1 MAIRNIKLTIS
12 YDGLNYSGW
21 QNQPGKHTIQGCLQQ
36 SLGELT
42 GVFIKVNGAS
52 RTDAGVSALGQ
63 VANFFIDSPIPTK
76 NFVKALNHRLPQDIV
91 VTEAVEVDQ
100 NFDASP
106 SAKSKLYRYTIFTGK
121 KRNVLKTRNCWH
133 RPAALDSAAMD
144 AAAKMLIGKKDFK
157 SFASA
162 ADKRESSV
170 RTIFRCDVTT
180 SSQYEIHLTHH
191 KNSTQ
196 YASRNT
202 QYENK
207 WVYIDIEADRFLY
220 NMVRNIVGTIVEVG
234 RGKWKPEKIN
244 EILKAKDRKA
254 AGPIAPAAGL
264 CLMWIK
270 Y

>member
-42 GVFIKVNGAS
+42 GTFIKINGAS

-63 VANFFIDSPIPTK
+63 AANFLIDSPIPTK

-91 VTEAVEVDQ
+91 VTEAVEADQ
-100 NFDASP
+100 TFDASA

-133 RPAALDSAAMD
+133 RPAALDIAAMD
-144 AAAKMLIGKKDFK
+144 TAAKMLIGKKDFK

-162 ADKRESSV
+162 ADRRENSI
-170 RTIFRCDVTT
+170 RTVMQCQVIQED
-180 SSQYEIHLTHH
+180 
-191 KNSTQ
+191 
-196 YASRNT
+196 
-202 QYENK
+202 K

-220 NMVRNIVGTIVEVG
+220 NMVRNIVGTLVEIG

-244 EILKAKDRKA
+244 EILEAKDRTA

-264 CLMWIK
+264 CLMWVK
-270 Y
+270 YRFDNED

>member
-21 QNQPGKHTIQGCLQQ
+21 QNQRGKRTIEGELERA
-36 SLGELT
+36 LGELT

-63 VANFFIDSPIPTK
+63 VANFLIDSPIPTE
-76 NFVKALNHRLPQDIV
+76 NFVKAINHRLPRDIV
-91 VTEAVEVDQ
+91 VIEAAEVEQ
-100 NFDASP
+100 TFDASG
-106 SAKSKLYRYTIFTGK
+106 SAKNKLYRYTIFTGK
-121 KRNVLKTRNCWH
+121 NRNVLKTRNCWH
-133 RPAALDSAAMD
+133 RPAALDIAAMG

-162 ADKRESSV
+162 ADKRENSI
-170 RTIFRCDVTT
+170 RTVMQCEVT
-180 SSQYEIHLTHH
+180 QED
-191 KNSTQ
+191 
-196 YASRNT
+196 
-202 QYENK
+202 K
-207 WVYIDIEADRFLY
+207 WVYIDIVADRFLY
-220 NMVRNIVGTIVEVG
+220 NMVRNIVGTLVEIG
-234 RGKWKPEKIN
+234 RGKWKPEKID
-244 EILKAKDRKA
+244 EILDAKDRKA

>member
-1 MAIRNIKLTIS
+1 MAIRNLKLTIS

-42 GVFIKVNGAS
+42 GTFIKINGAS

-63 VANFFIDSPIPTK
+63 VVNFLIDSPIPTD

-91 VTEAVEVDQ
+91 VTEATEVGRD
-100 NFDASP
+100 FDASG

-133 RPAALDSAAMD
+133 RPAPLDIAAMD
-144 AAAKMLIGKKDFK
+144 AAAKMLLGTKDFK

-162 ADKRESSV
+162 ADKRENSI
-170 RTIFRCDVTT
+170 RTVMQCQVT
-180 SSQYEIHLTHH
+180 QQD
-191 KNSTQ
+191 N
-196 YASRNT
+196 
-202 QYENK
+202 

-220 NMVRNIVGTIVEVG
+220 NMVRNIVGTLVEIG
-234 RGKWKPEKIN
+234 RGKWKPEKIT
-244 EILKAKDRKA
+244 EILEAENRKA

>member
-1 MAIRNIKLTIS
+1 MAARNIKLTIS

-21 QNQPGKHTIQGCLQQ
+21 QHQPGKRTIQGELER

-63 VANFFIDSPIPTK
+63 VANFLIDSPIPTE

-100 NFDASP
+100 TFDASA
-106 SAKSKLYRYTIFTGK
+106 SAKNKLYRYTIFTGK

-133 RPAALDSAAMD
+133 RPAALDITAMD

-162 ADKRESSV
+162 ADKRDSSI
-170 RTIFRCDVTT
+170 RTVMQCQVT
-180 SSQYEIHLTHH
+180 QED
-191 KNSTQ
+191 
-196 YASRNT
+196 
-202 QYENK
+202 K

-220 NMVRNIVGTIVEVG
+220 NMVRNIVGTLVEIG

-244 EILKAKDRKA
+244 EILEAKNRTA
-254 AGPIAPAAGL
+254 AGPLAPPEGL

>member
-1 MAIRNIKLTIS
+1 MATRNIKLTLS

-21 QNQPGKHTIQGCLQQ
+21 QNQPGKHTIQGLLQQ
-36 SLGELT
+36 SLGGLT
-42 GVFIKVNGAS
+42 GTFIKINGAS

-63 VANFFIDSPIPTK
+63 VANFLIDSPIPTE
-76 NFVKALNHRLPQDIV
+76 NFVKALNHRLPRDIV
-91 VTEAVEVDQ
+91 VTEAVEVDKD
-100 NFDASP
+100 FDASG

-121 KRNVLKTRNCWH
+121 NRNVLKTRNCWH
-133 RPAALDSAAMD
+133 RPAPLDTAAMD
-144 AAAKMLIGKKDFK
+144 AAAKMLLGTKDFK

-170 RTIFRCDVTT
+170 RTVMQCRVT
-180 SSQYEIHLTHH
+180 QED
-191 KNSTQ
+191 N
-196 YASRNT
+196 
-202 QYENK
+202 

-220 NMVRNIVGTIVEVG
+220 NMVRNIVGTLVEIG

-244 EILKAKDRKA
+244 EILDAKDRTA
-254 AGPIAPAAGL
+254 AGPIAPASGL

>member
-1 MAIRNIKLTIS
+1 MGLRNIKLTIS
-12 YDGLNYSGW
+12 YDGINYSGW

-42 GVFIKVNGAS
+42 GTFIKINGAS

-63 VANFFIDSPIPTK
+63 TANFLIDSPIPTE
-76 NFVKALNHRLPQDIV
+76 NFLKVLNHRLPRDIV
-91 VTEAVEVDQ
+91 VTEAVEVDRD
-100 NFDASP
+100 FDASS

-133 RPAALDSAAMD
+133 RPAALDIAAMD
-144 AAAKMLIGKKDFK
+144 AAAKILIGKKDFK

-162 ADKRESSV
+162 ADQRESSI
-170 RTIFRCDVTT
+170 RTIMQCRLMQED
-180 SSQYEIHLTHH
+180 
-191 KNSTQ
+191 
-196 YASRNT
+196 
-202 QYENK
+202 K
-207 WVYIDIEADRFLY
+207 WLYIDIEADRFLY
-220 NMVRNIVGTIVEVG
+220 NMVRNIVGTLVEIG

-244 EILKAKDRKA
+244 EILNAKNRTA

>member
-21 QNQPGKHTIQGCLQQ
+21 QHQPDKRTIQGELERA
-36 SLGELT
+36 LGELT
-42 GVFIKVNGAS
+42 DVFIKVKGAS

-63 VANFFIDSPIPTK
+63 VVNFFIDSPIPAK
-76 NFVKALNHRLPQDIV
+76 NFVKAINHRLPREIV
-91 VTEAVEVDQ
+91 VTEAAEADQ
-100 NFDASP
+100 AFDASGY
-106 SAKSKLYRYTIFTGK
+106 AKSKLYQYTIFTGK

-133 RPAALDSAAMD
+133 RPATLDIAAMD

-162 ADKRESSV
+162 ADKRESSI
-170 RTIFRCDVTT
+170 RTVMQCQVMQED
-180 SSQYEIHLTHH
+180 
-191 KNSTQ
+191 
-196 YASRNT
+196 
-202 QYENK
+202 K

-220 NMVRNIVGTIVEVG
+220 NMVRNIVGTLVEIG

-244 EILKAKDRKA
+244 EILEAKDRTA

>member
-1 MAIRNIKLTIS
+1 MAIRNIKLIIS

-21 QNQPGKHTIQGCLQQ
+21 QNQPGKNTIQGLLQQ

-42 GVFIKVNGAS
+42 GTFIKINGAS

-63 VANFFIDSPIPTK
+63 AANFLIHSPIPTD
-76 NFVKALNHRLPQDIV
+76 NFIKALNHRLPRDIV
-91 VTEAVEVDQ
+91 VTGAVEVDHD
-100 NFDASP
+100 FDASG

-133 RPAALDSAAMD
+133 RPAPLDITAMD
-144 AAAKMLIGKKDFK
+144 AAAKMLLGKKDFK

-162 ADKRESSV
+162 ADKR
-170 RTIFRCDVTT
+170 
-180 SSQYEIHLTHH
+180 
-191 KNSTQ
+191 KNSIRTVMQCRVTQ
-196 YASRNT
+196 
-202 QYENK
+202 EDK

-220 NMVRNIVGTIVEVG
+220 NMVRNIVGTLVEIG

-244 EILKAKDRKA
+244 EILEAKDRTA
-254 AGPIAPAAGL
+254 AGPLALPQGL

>member
-21 QNQPGKHTIQGCLQQ
+21 QNQPGKRTIQGELVRA
-36 SLGELT
+36 LGELT

-63 VANFFIDSPIPTK
+63 VANFLIDSPIPSE

-100 NFDASP
+100 TFDASA

-133 RPAALDSAAMD
+133 RPRPLDIAAMD
-144 AAAKMLIGKKDFK
+144 AAAKMLLGKKDFK

-162 ADKRESSV
+162 ADKRESSI
-170 RTIFRCDVTT
+170 RTVMQCQVT
-180 SSQYEIHLTHH
+180 Q
-191 KNSTQ
+191 Q
-196 YASRNT
+196 D
-202 QYENK
+202 K

-220 NMVRNIVGTIVEVG
+220 NMVRNIVGTLVEIG
-234 RGKWKPEKIN
+234 SDKWMPEKIS
-244 EILKAKDRKA
+244 EILEAKDRTA
-254 AGPIAPAAGL
+254 AGPIAPPQGL

>member
-21 QNQPGKHTIQGCLQQ
+21 QNQPGKHTIQGLLQQ
-36 SLGELT
+36 SLGALT
-42 GVFIKVNGAS
+42 GTFIKINGAS

-76 NFVKALNHRLPQDIV
+76 NFVKALNHHLPRDIV

-100 NFDASP
+100 NFDASS
-106 SAKSKLYRYTIFTGK
+106 SAKSKLYRYTIFTGR

-133 RPAALDSAAMD
+133 RPAPLDIAAMD
-144 AAAKMLIGKKDFK
+144 AAAKMLLGKKDFK

-170 RTIFRCDVTT
+170 RTVMQCQI
-180 SSQYEIHLTHH
+180 
-191 KNSTQ
+191 TQ
-196 YASRNT
+196 QDY
-202 QYENK
+202 

-220 NMVRNIVGTIVEVG
+220 NMVRNIVGTLVEIG

-244 EILKAKDRKA
+244 EILDAKDRTA
-254 AGPIAPAAGL
+254 AGPIALPQGL

>member
-21 QNQPGKHTIQGCLQQ
+21 QNQPGKHTIQGWLQQ

-42 GVFIKVNGAS
+42 GTFIKINGAS

-63 VANFFIDSPIPTK
+63 VANFSLDSPIPTK
-76 NFVKALNHRLPQDIV
+76 NFVKALNHRLPQDVV
-91 VTEAVEVDQ
+91 VTEAVEVGRD
-100 NFDASP
+100 FDASA

-133 RPAALDSAAMD
+133 RPTALDIAAMD

-170 RTIFRCDVTT
+170 RTVMQCQVMQED
-180 SSQYEIHLTHH
+180 
-191 KNSTQ
+191 
-196 YASRNT
+196 
-202 QYENK
+202 K

-220 NMVRNIVGTIVEVG
+220 NMARNIVGTLVEVG

-244 EILKAKDRKA
+244 EILEAKDRKA
-254 AGPIAPAAGL
+254 AGPIAPPQGL